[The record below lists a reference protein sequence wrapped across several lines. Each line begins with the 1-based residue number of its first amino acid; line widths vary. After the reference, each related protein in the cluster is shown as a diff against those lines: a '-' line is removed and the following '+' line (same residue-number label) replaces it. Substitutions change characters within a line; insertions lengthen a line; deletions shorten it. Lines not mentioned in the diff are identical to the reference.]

1 MFGHAG
7 QSAARRNSG
16 DIDDSPLF
24 ADITRSADD

>member
-7 QSAARRNSG
+7 HSAARGNSG
-16 DIDDSPLF
+16 DIDDSLFF